1 MSQGSDSRDH
11 NRVFNFTTFGDHAD
25 GPFGRRMTAFEN
37 LVWGGEERNPDIK
50 YVESV
55 DFIRNL
61 IYNFRESP
69 NGNPRGLNYM
79 YNRVRSGP
87 QTNLSKAKT
96 WEGQAKPG
104 EVPFQQ
110 SVYSLGNVADGF
122 DPKETFLQGTQRNSP
137 FGTPSVAAVS
147 APTVDQ
153 ILELVGP
160 TSGFNSQE
168 QRLLDHVR
176 NRTSDGYY
184 TGAGFGTPNL
194 TWPTNP

>member
-1 MSQGSDSRDH
+1 
-11 NRVFNFTTFGDHAD
+11 
-25 GPFGRRMTAFEN
+25 
-37 LVWGGEERNPDIK
+37 
-50 YVESV
+50 
-55 DFIRNL
+55 
-61 IYNFRESP
+61 
-69 NGNPRGLNYM
+69 M